1 MNRQQM
7 AQLLCSHGVRP
18 TQQRLAVYEYLVGNP
33 IHPSVD
39 TVYEAVSVEQP
50 TFSRTT
56 VYNSLHAL
64 VQAGLVREL
73 PLCSEERRYDAGLTP
88 HAHFLCSGCG
98 CIKDIPLAPDAVD
111 NLLQKE
117 NGELDGCIVQ
127 GQELSFSGLC
137 AACSTADTEAV
148 ASV

>member
-1 MNRQQM
+1 MDRQQM

-18 TQQRLAVYEYLVGNP
+18 TQQRLAVYEYLLGHP

-88 HAHFLCSGCG
+88 HAHFRCVRCG
-98 CIKDIPLAPDAVD
+98 CIKDVPLISRAVD
-111 NLLQKE
+111 SLLPS
-117 NGELDGCIVQ
+117 GTGVLDGCLVQ
-127 GQELSFSGLC
+127 GQELSLSGLC
-137 AACSTADTEAV
+137 AACCTADSEAS

>member
-1 MNRQQM
+1 MDRQQM
-7 AQLLCSHGVRP
+7 AQLLCSRGVRP
-18 TQQRLAVYEYLVGNP
+18 TQQRLAVYEYLLGHP

-39 TVYEAVSVEQP
+39 TVYEAVSVDQP

-56 VYNSLHAL
+56 VYNSLHVL

-88 HAHFLCSGCG
+88 HAHFRCVACG
-98 CIKDIPLAPDAVD
+98 CIKDVPLSADAALSLRLGGSD
-111 NLLQKE
+111 
-117 NGELDGCIVQ
+117 ELDGCLIQ

-137 AACSTADTEAV
+137 AACCTADTEAV

>member
-1 MNRQQM
+1 MDRQQM

-18 TQQRLAVYEYLVGNP
+18 TQQRLAVYEYLLGHP

-39 TVYEAVSVEQP
+39 TVYEAVSVDQP

-88 HAHFLCSGCG
+88 HAHFRCVACG
-98 CIKDIPLAPDAVD
+98 CIKDVPLAQDTVTSLLPDG
-111 NLLQKE
+111 
-117 NGELDGCIVQ
+117 GETLAGCMVQ
-127 GQELSFSGLC
+127 GQEHSLSGLC
-137 AACSTADTEAV
+137 AACSADHEV
-148 ASV
+148 

>member
-1 MNRQQM
+1 MDRQQI
-7 AQLLCSHGVRP
+7 AQVMCSHGVRP
-18 TQQRLAVYEYLVGNP
+18 TQQRLAVYEYLLNHP

-88 HAHFLCSGCG
+88 HAHFHCVCCG
-98 CIKDIPLAPDAVD
+98 EIKDLPLKSQ
-111 NLLQKE
+111 LLE
-117 NGELDGCIVQ
+117 RLLPSEMEELDGSLVH
-127 GQELSFSGLC
+127 GQELSFSGHC
-137 AACSTADTEAV
+137 AACATAPSGA
-148 ASV
+148 

>member
-1 MNRQQM
+1 MNRQEI
-7 AQLLCSHGVRP
+7 AALLCDHGVRP
-18 TQQRLAVYEYLVGNP
+18 TQQRLAVYEYLLTHP

-39 TVYEAVSVEQP
+39 TVYEAVSVDQP

-73 PLCSEERRYDAGLTP
+73 PLRSDERRYDAGLWP
-88 HAHFLCSGCG
+88 HGHFVCTVCG
-98 CIKDIPLAPDAVD
+98 HIADVPLADGAVEG
-111 NLLQKE
+111 LVS
-117 NGELDGCIVQ
+117 NGAEGLVGCLVQ
-127 GQELSFSGLC
+127 GQELSLSGVC
-137 AACSTADTEAV
+137 ADCLTDSEAT

>member
-1 MNRQQM
+1 MDRQQM
-7 AQLLCSHGVRP
+7 AQILCDHGIRP
-18 TQQRLAVYEYLVGNP
+18 TQQRLAVYEYLLGHP

-39 TVYEAVSVEQP
+39 TVYEAVSVDQP

-73 PLCSEERRYDAGLTP
+73 PLCTEERRYDAGLTP
-88 HAHFLCSGCG
+88 HAHFLCTACG
-98 CIKDIPLAPDAVD
+98 CIKDVPMMAQAVD
-111 NLLQKE
+111 KLVRGE
-117 NGELDGCIVQ
+117 SSELDGCLIQ
-127 GQELSFSGLC
+127 GEELSLSGLC

>member
-1 MNRQQM
+1 MDRQQM
-7 AQLLCSHGVRP
+7 AQLLCSHGIRP
-18 TQQRLAVYEYLVGNP
+18 TQQRLAVYEYLVGHP

-73 PLCSEERRYDAGLTP
+73 PLCSEERRYDAGLWP
-88 HAHFLCSGCG
+88 HAHFMCTGCG
-98 CIKDIPLAPDAVD
+98 CIKDVPLADDAVKHLVSD
-111 NLLQKE
+111 GT
-117 NGELDGCIVQ
+117 GELDGCLVQ

-137 AACSTADTEAV
+137 AACCTADTEAI

>member
-1 MNRQQM
+1 MDRQQM

-18 TQQRLAVYEYLVGNP
+18 TQQRLAVYEYLLGHP

-39 TVYEAVSVEQP
+39 TVYEAVSVDQP

-73 PLCSEERRYDAGLTP
+73 PLCSEERRYDAGMMP
-88 HAHFLCSGCG
+88 HAHFRCIGCG
-98 CIKDIPLAPDAVD
+98 CIKDVPLAADTAHS
-111 NLLQKE
+111 LL
-117 NGELDGCIVQ
+117 LDGSDELKGCLVQ
-127 GQELSFSGLC
+127 GQELSLSGLC
-137 AACSTADTEAV
+137 AACCTADTEAI

>member
-1 MNRQQM
+1 MDRQQM

-18 TQQRLAVYEYLVGNP
+18 TQQRLAVYEYLLGHP

-39 TVYEAVSVEQP
+39 TVYEAVSVDQP

-73 PLCSEERRYDAGLTP
+73 PLCTEERRYDAGLTP
-88 HAHFLCSGCG
+88 HAHFRCVACG
-98 CIKDIPLAPDAVD
+98 CIKDISMMPHAVESV
-111 NLLQKE
+111 LL
-117 NGELDGCIVQ
+117 NGAEGLDGCLVQ
-127 GQELSFSGLC
+127 GQELSLSGLC
-137 AACSTADTEAV
+137 AACSTADSGAS

>member
-1 MNRQQM
+1 MDRQQL
-7 AQLLCSHGVRP
+7 AQVLCSHGVRP
-18 TQQRLAVYEYLVGNP
+18 TQQRLAVYEYLLGHP

-39 TVYEAVSVEQP
+39 TVYEAVSVDQP

-64 VQAGLVREL
+64 VQAGLAREL

-88 HAHFLCSGCG
+88 HAHFLCNACG
-98 CIKDIPLAPDAVD
+98 CIKDVPLAPDTVHQ
-111 NLLQKE
+111 LLLKE
-117 NGELDGCIVQ
+117 NSELDGCLVQ
-127 GQELSFSGLC
+127 GQELSISGLC
-137 AACSTADTEAV
+137 AACSSADSEAV

>member
-1 MNRQQM
+1 MDRQQM
-7 AQLLCSHGVRP
+7 AQLLCSRGVRP
-18 TQQRLAVYEYLVGNP
+18 TQQRLAVYEYLVDHP

-73 PLCSEERRYDAGLTP
+73 PLCSEERRYDACLSP

-98 CIKDIPLAPDAVD
+98 CIKDVPLASDAVE
-111 NLLQKE
+111 NLLSKG
-117 NGELDGCIVQ
+117 NGELDGYLIQ

-137 AACSTADTEAV
+137 AACSTADPETFV
-148 ASV
+148 SV

>member
-1 MNRQQM
+1 MDRQQM

-18 TQQRLAVYEYLVGNP
+18 TQQRLTVYEYLLSHP

-39 TVYEAVSVEQP
+39 TVYEAVSVDQP

-73 PLCSEERRYDAGLTP
+73 PLCSEERRYDAGLKP
-88 HAHFLCSGCG
+88 HAHFRCVSCG
-98 CIKDIPLAPDAVD
+98 CIKDVSLATDTALS
-111 NLLQKE
+111 LLL
-117 NGELDGCIVQ
+117 GGSAELDGCLVQ
-127 GQELSFSGLC
+127 GQELSLSGLC
-137 AACSTADTEAV
+137 AACSTADTEAI